1 MHDSVFQPRMTKRGV
16 AFAVSNGAR
25 KRECLISTAALE
37 RVAAIKNVDATDA
50 DPIELFRAFE
60 ATING
65 VAQRMVAADD
75 ASRLI
80 CLLPESFDGMS
91 AGRRR
96 PAT

>member
-1 MHDSVFQPRMTKRGV
+1 MHHPAGQPRMTKRGV
-16 AFAVSNGAR
+16 AFAVSSGA
-25 KRECLISTAALE
+25 KKHECLISTAALA

-60 ATING
+60 TTISG
-65 VAQRMVAADD
+65 VAQRMVAADA

-91 AGRRR
+91 AGRR
-96 PAT
+96 PPFA